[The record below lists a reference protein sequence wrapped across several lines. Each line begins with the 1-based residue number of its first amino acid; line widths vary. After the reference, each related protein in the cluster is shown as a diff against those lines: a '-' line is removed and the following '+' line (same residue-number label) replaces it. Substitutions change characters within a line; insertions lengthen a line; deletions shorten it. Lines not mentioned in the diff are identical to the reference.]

1 MLRFINSRGEID
13 MAYNEKYFELAYNL
27 AEKGRGK
34 TSPNPFVGA
43 VIVKDDKIV
52 GKGFTQS
59 WGKDHAE
66 IQAIKEAG
74 DNCNNAEM
82 YVTLEP
88 CSHFGKTPPCSDQI
102 IKAGIS
108 KVYAGM
114 KDPNPLVNGKGFKKL
129 KDANIEIVSGIWN
142 DKIKKQ
148 LEYYLS
154 YIKKERPFVVMKN
167 AVSLDGKIAT
177 ESGFSKW
184 ITGIEARKEVH
195 LLRNEMDVIVTGI
208 GTILNDNPLL
218 NVRLEN
224 KSNHPVRVILDDN
237 LRTPIDTKIVQT
249 ANDIQTFICK
259 SEHYINQEKEIEL
272 KKWNVNVMSLPKS
285 KNGLDLKALLNELY
299 KKNYYSVMIEA
310 GDKLSSSFLRE
321 KLVDKI
327 YYYIAPKIIGGD
339 FGIFKNISIK
349 DMNNVVNIEV
359 EKLDKIEKDFRL
371 IGYLKY
377 N

>member
-1 MLRFINSRGEID
+1 